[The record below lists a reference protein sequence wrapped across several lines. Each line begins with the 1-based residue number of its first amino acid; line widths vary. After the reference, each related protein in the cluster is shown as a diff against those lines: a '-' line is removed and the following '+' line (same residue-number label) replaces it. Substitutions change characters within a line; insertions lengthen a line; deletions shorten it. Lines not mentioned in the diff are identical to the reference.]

1 MQSYDLIYRLYTDIN
16 GDVDDMI
23 EAHVRNCKD
32 LNKTVLQMHQ
42 EIVEMYNKLLVE
54 LELPDTTTYSVTV
67 IPSEFT
73 DLIEYETISLDDED
87 ATTFYDSD
95 LDPEYVYDHADMT
108 REEMLEQILKA
119 SPFTEGDI

>member
-95 LDPEYVYDHADMT
+95 LDPEYVYDHGDMT